1 MDNKKYLCSICREWK
16 PMEEMASQ
24 TKCKKC
30 NNGKNTKKSGKVN
43 RKHDTV
49 SMS

>member
-1 MDNKKYLCSICREWK
+1 MENKKYMCSICREWK
-16 PMEEMASQ
+16 PKEEMANQ

-30 NNGKNTKKSGKVN
+30 NGTNNKKSGKKN
-43 RKHDTV
+43 TRHDTV